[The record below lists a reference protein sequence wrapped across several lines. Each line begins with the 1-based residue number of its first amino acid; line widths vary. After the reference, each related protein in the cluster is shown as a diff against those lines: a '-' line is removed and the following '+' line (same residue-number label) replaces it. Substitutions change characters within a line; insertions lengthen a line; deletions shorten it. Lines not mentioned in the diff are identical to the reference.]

1 MRLIFLS
8 LLLLLTMPMSEV
20 SAQSQQGA
28 QSLRAQS
35 LRRSKCLRGWPM
47 AMRQNNLLPSDR
59 GEWLRR
65 CRSGVFDSHQGSVR

>member
-20 SAQSQQGA
+20 SAQSQQG
-28 QSLRAQS
+28 AQS